1 MAGAVAQHLGGTV
14 GTIGA
19 VGTVAIL
26 LERGISMVLLAQL
39 RRQTTKATQEQIQQ
53 YRHRSKRYV
62 LHNNTQKDVNRCMV
76 HQGGELYKFEVNSGC
91 FLSFDRLC
99 PCWPSGEQAV
109 GRWFYAASIH
119 YMSKGQQF

>member
-1 MAGAVAQHLGGTV
+1 VCAGRTLSHAELWSMAGAAAQHLGGTV

-53 YRHRSKRYV
+53 YRHQSKRYV
-62 LHNNTQKDVNRCMV
+62 LHRKVC
-76 HQGGELYKFEVNSGC
+76 NSH
-91 FLSFDRLC
+91 
-99 PCWPSGEQAV
+99 ET
-109 GRWFYAASIH
+109 Y
-119 YMSKGQQF
+119 